1 MKTLPERDRRPLP
14 APPAPI
20 ATLAERV
27 AAWAGCAAEMVTER
41 DIMCFYDALRDDGE
55 AGWNG
60 GI

>member
-14 APPAPI
+14 APPAPV

-27 AAWAGCAAEMVTER
+27 AAWAGCAAGGVGEGLM
-41 DIMCFYDALRDDGE
+41 MAYMDALRDDGE